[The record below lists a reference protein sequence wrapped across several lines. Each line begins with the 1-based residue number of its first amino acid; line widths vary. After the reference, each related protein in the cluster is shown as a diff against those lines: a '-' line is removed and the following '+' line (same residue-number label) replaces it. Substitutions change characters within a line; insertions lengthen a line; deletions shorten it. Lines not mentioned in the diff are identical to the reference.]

1 MVDVKEEILDFL
13 AERPNV
19 VGAYGYGS
27 GVFKQ
32 TRYTKDEKPQ
42 IDLILIVKD
51 MKNWH
56 QANILANPKDYSLS
70 GNIFLTKLPDN
81 IAKSVTG
88 ISYQSNIKYK
98 DRIFKY
104 GIIEEKDF
112 LTYMNTWKSF
122 YVPGRFQKPIFPIVE
137 NDKFNESIKINRENA
152 IKVGLLTLKDE
163 NNNVKDLYYNITS
176 LSYMGDIRMM
186 FAENPNKIKNI
197 VNGSFEEFNNIY
209 GSNNKY
215 FEVKNNGTIKY
226 DLENLISSIPSLP
239 SALYNNLSK
248 YINSNNCTKENLEEI
263 KESIISYMKKINKK
277 ESIIQ
282 PAKGVLTNG
291 VAKSLVYV
299 IPKFKKKLKK

>member
-32 TRYTKDEKPQ
+32 TGYTKDEKPQ

-56 QANILANPKDYSLS
+56 QANILANPKDYSSS
-70 GNIFLTKLPDN
+70 GSIFLTKLPDN

-282 PAKGVLTNG
+282 PAKGILTNG

>member
-13 AERPNV
+13 AERPDV

-32 TRYTKDEKPQ
+32 TGYTKDEKPQ

-56 QANILANPKDYSLS
+56 QANSLANPTDYSLS

-81 IAKSVTG
+81 LAKSVTG

-112 LTYMNTWKSF
+112 LTFMNTWKSF
-122 YVPGRFQKPIFPIVE
+122 YVPGRFQKPIFPIIE
-137 NDKFNESIKINRENA
+137 NEKFNESIKVNRENA
-152 IKVGLLTLKDE
+152 IKVGLLTLKNE
-163 NNNVKDLYYNITS
+163 KTNIKDLYYNITS

-197 VNGSFEEFNNIY
+197 VNGSFEEFNNMY

-215 FEVKNNGTIKY
+215 FEIKNDGTIKY
-226 DLENLISSIPSLP
+226 DLEKLISNIPTLP
-239 SALYNNLSK
+239 SALYNSLSMFV
-248 YINSNNCTKENLEEI
+248 NSRSYTKEDLVKI
-263 KESIISYMKKINKK
+263 RESIITYIKRVNEK

-282 PAKGVLTNG
+282 PAKSILTNG
-291 VAKSLVYV
+291 VSKSLVYV
-299 IPKFKKKLKK
+299 IPKLKKKFKK

>member
-32 TRYTKDEKPQ
+32 TGYTKDEKPQ

-70 GNIFLTKLPDN
+70 GNIFLTKLPDDL
-81 IAKSVTG
+81 AKSVTG

-112 LTYMNTWKSF
+112 LTFMNTWKSF
-122 YVPGRFQKPIFPIVE
+122 YVPGRFQKPIFPIIE
-137 NDKFNESIKINRENA
+137 NEKFHESIKVNRENA
-152 IKVGLLTLKDE
+152 IKVGLLTLKNE
-163 NNNVKDLYYNITS
+163 KTNIKDLYYNITS

-197 VNGSFEEFNNIY
+197 VNGSFEEFNDMY

-215 FEVKNNGTIKY
+215 FEINNDGTIKY
-226 DLENLISSIPSLP
+226 DIEKLISNIPTLP
-239 SALYNNLSK
+239 SALYNSLSMFL
-248 YINSNNCTKENLEEI
+248 NSNSCTKEDLVEI
-263 KESIISYMKKINKK
+263 RESIIKYIKRVNEK

-282 PAKGVLTNG
+282 PAKSILTNG
-291 VAKSLVYV
+291 VSKSLVYV
-299 IPKFKKKLKK
+299 IPKLKKKFKK

>member
-32 TRYTKDEKPQ
+32 TGYTKDEKPQ

-70 GNIFLTKLPDN
+70 GNIFLTKLPDDL
-81 IAKSVTG
+81 AKSVTG

-112 LTYMNTWKSF
+112 LTFMNTWKSF
-122 YVPGRFQKPIFPIVE
+122 YVPGRFQKPIFPIIE
-137 NDKFNESIKINRENA
+137 NEKFHESIKVNRENA
-152 IKVGLLTLKDE
+152 IKVGLLTLKNE
-163 NNNVKDLYYNITS
+163 KTNIKDLYYNITS

-197 VNGSFEEFNNIY
+197 VNGSFEEFNDMY

-215 FEVKNNGTIKY
+215 FEINNDGTIKY
-226 DLENLISSIPSLP
+226 DIEKLISNIPTLP
-239 SALYNNLSK
+239 SALYNSLSMFL
-248 YINSNNCTKENLEEI
+248 NSNSCTKEDLVEI
-263 KESIISYMKKINKK
+263 RESIIKYIKRVNEK

-282 PAKGVLTNG
+282 PAKSILTNE
-291 VAKSLVYV
+291 VSKSLVYV
-299 IPKFKKKLKK
+299 IPKLKKKFKK